1 MPSED
6 TDTKRNRELFGM
18 AGIAKKIAREVSV
31 IAMRGGDVK

>member
-18 AGIAKKIAREVSV
+18 AGIAKKIKGVMQSGEMEQIER
-31 IAMRGGDVK
+31 